1 MNESSARNNGLRV
14 CLVTTGHPSTNPRL
28 VKEADALIDA
38 GYAVHGVACKF
49 AGWANCADRRFE
61 ARPWTMDW
69 VRFGP
74 MAERWRDIALRLR
87 RRVCREV
94 VQLVGPRSGLAERAA
109 HYVVPELIRAAR
121 QRPADLYIAHNL
133 AALPAAARAAE
144 QHDARLGFD
153 AEDFHRGELEET
165 PENEATLR
173 LTRYLED
180 TYMPHCDYLT
190 AASDGIAEAYADVL
204 DVPRPTTILNV
215 FPRSERDDGSISDE
229 ALRREKKAG
238 TRSLYW
244 FSQTIGPDRGLE
256 DARDALPFL
265 PDDVHLYLRGEWSDG
280 YQKAFMQRAAELCVA
295 DRIHHLPLVPPDELI
310 PRTARHDVGLA
321 LEQGHTRN
329 RNICA
334 TNKLFTYLLA
344 GVPFVATDTD
354 GQRRVCEGLPEATR
368 QCAIGEPEDLAEAV
382 QSLLGDEERHR
393 MARQAAWQAGE
404 ERYNW
409 DVEKQNLLSLLANAH

>member
-1 MNESSARNNGLRV
+1 MR
-14 CLVTTGHPSTNPRL
+14 TT
-28 VKEADALIDA
+28 
-38 GYAVHGVACKF
+38 
-49 AGWANCADRRFE
+49 WRRF
-61 ARPWTMDW
+61 
-69 VRFGP
+69 
-74 MAERWRDIALRLR
+74 
-87 RRVCREV
+87 
-94 VQLVGPRSGLAERAA
+94 
-109 HYVVPELIRAAR
+109 
-121 QRPADLYIAHNL
+121 
-133 AALPAAARAAE
+133 LPAARAAE

-153 AEDFHRGELEET
+153 AEDFHRGELRET

-180 TYMPHCDYLT
+180 TYVPHCDYLT

-256 DARDALPFL
+256 DARDALPLL
-265 PDDVHLYLRGEWSDG
+265 PDDIHLYLRGEWSDG
-280 YQKAFMQRAAELCVA
+280 YQKAFMQRATELGVA

-354 GQRRVCEGLPEATR
+354 GQRRICEDLPEATR
-368 QCAIGEPEDLAEAV
+368 QCAIGESEALV
-382 QSLLGDEERHR
+382 AAVRSLLGEEKTHR
-393 MARQAAWQAGE
+393 AAQQAAWQAGE
-404 ERYNW
+404 EQCNW
-409 DVEKQNLLSLLANAH
+409 DVEQQMFLDIVNDCLSVN